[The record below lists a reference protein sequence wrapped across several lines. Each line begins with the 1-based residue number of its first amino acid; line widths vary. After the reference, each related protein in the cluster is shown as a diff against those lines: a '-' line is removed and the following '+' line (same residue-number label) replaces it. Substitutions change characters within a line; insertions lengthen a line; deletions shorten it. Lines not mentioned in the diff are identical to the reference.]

1 MNIRIYFHNQN
12 SICHA
17 AISTF
22 TLRDIDV
29 SISKEM
35 PLAPYTWE
43 NSYHNQADFNAIG
56 NMWEINYLL
65 RFDENSFLW
74 NLEIQY

>member
-1 MNIRIYFHNQN
+1 MNIRIYCQN

-22 TLRDIDV
+22 TLRDFDV
-29 SISKEM
+29 SISKIM

-43 NSYHNQADFNAIG
+43 NSDHKQADFNTIG
-56 NMWEINYLL
+56 NMRKINHLL
-65 RFDENSFLW
+65 MFDETVFYG
-74 NLEIQY
+74 I